1 MIDIRFY
8 QAAVVVI
15 PTLLIAAGFAG
26 SVLDAARRRSE
37 GEQRR
42 PVGGWA
48 IAGGVVGACFVIVA
62 ELLAL
67 VSLAADETAVW
78 TFVVVLT
85 AITLLSTGLA
95 IMAVHRLVEPLRGT
109 WLEGIEWLVILT
121 TSVFA
126 AAAISLALL
135 KS

>member
-15 PTLLIAAGFAG
+15 PTLVVAAALASSGFG
-26 SVLDAARRRSE
+26 PESRRSG

-42 PVGGWA
+42 MPAWG
-48 IAGGVVGACFVIVA
+48 VGAAIVAVCFVVVA

-67 VSLAADETAVW
+67 VSLAAVATGPW
-78 TFVVVLT
+78 TFVVVLA
-85 AITLLSTGLA
+85 AITLLCAGLA
-95 IMAVHRLVEPLRGT
+95 IRAVQPLVEPLRGT
-109 WLEGIEWLVILT
+109 WLEGIEWLVIVT

-126 AAAISLALL
+126 AAAISLVLL
-135 KS
+135 ES